1 MVSIAV
7 LAGGQ
12 STRMG
17 QNKAFLKIDQHVL
30 IERVL
35 AAVRPLTDDL
45 FISTNAPEEYES
57 FGLRL
62 VADIYPGKA
71 ALGGIYS
78 VIEAARNEHVL
89 VVACDMPFLNRRL
102 LAYLIELAPTADVI
116 APLINPPQPE
126 TMHAIY
132 SKTCLPSIKTRLQAN
147 KLRIIGF
154 FDQVLVR
161 YVGRDELAKFD
172 PNFDSFMNVNT
183 PADWHAAKKRIE
195 RVSPDS

>member
-1 MVSIAV
+1 
-7 LAGGQ
+7 
-12 STRMG
+12 MG